1 MAAGPR
7 LLVRSAPRL
16 RLGSFMRASE
26 RPQAR
31 TAVRIPSFA
40 GAILAKAA
48 FFEIDNDKSDRRG
61 RNINTAPPGLTRNP
75 R

>member
-1 MAAGPR
+1 
-7 LLVRSAPRL
+7 
-16 RLGSFMRASE
+16 MRASE

-48 FFEIDNDKSDRRG
+48 FFEIDNDKSDRQG
-61 RNINTAPPGLTRNP
+61 RNIDIGLPGLRETLVKERCKTP
-75 R
+75 FMISAYSSFHA